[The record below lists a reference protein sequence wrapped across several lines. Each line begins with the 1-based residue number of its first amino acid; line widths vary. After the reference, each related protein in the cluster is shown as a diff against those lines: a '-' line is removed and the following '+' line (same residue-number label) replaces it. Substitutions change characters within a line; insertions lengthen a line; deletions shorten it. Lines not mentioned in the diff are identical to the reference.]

1 MCAQPGRSSVFQRAA
16 GLRLLSR
23 VHLQRRTHTGPA
35 QNFAVQQPLGE
46 HPDHSDGEYSGPKH
60 WVGIRLGGDS
70 VFTAD
75 APARG
80 V

>member
-1 MCAQPGRSSVFQRAA
+1 MLQRTARL
-16 GLRLLSR
+16 GLLPR

-46 HPDHSDGEYSGPKH
+46 HSDHSDGEYSGPKH
-60 WVGIRLGGDS
+60 WVGIGLGGDS
-70 VFTAD
+70 VFTTD
-75 APARG
+75 APACG